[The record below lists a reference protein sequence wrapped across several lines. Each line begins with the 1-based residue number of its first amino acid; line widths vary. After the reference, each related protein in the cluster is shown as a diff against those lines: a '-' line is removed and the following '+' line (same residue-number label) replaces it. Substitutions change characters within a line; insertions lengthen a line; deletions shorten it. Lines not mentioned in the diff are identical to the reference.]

1 MQLKFGG
8 LVASMTKTEFAVLVT
23 MVNLFLFTF
32 LVILVNEYFF
42 SLAMTEEIIKSDGI
56 KTQQG
61 IILSEIT
68 YLFQEIHKLKQKFND
83 SLNID

>member
-42 SLAMTEEIIKSDGI
+42 SLAMTEESMKTDSI
-56 KTQQG
+56 KTQQK
-61 IILSEIT
+61 IFQSEIT
-68 YLFQEIHKLKQKFND
+68 YLFQEVHKLKQKFND
-83 SLNID
+83 SLNFD